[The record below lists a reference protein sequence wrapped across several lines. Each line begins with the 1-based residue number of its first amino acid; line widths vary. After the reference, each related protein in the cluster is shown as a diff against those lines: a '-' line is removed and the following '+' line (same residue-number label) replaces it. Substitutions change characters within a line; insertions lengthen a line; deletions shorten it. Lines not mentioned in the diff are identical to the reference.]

1 MDRVTV
7 YRMLI
12 CYFWD
17 CKLINLPALRMYQ
30 RRILYKPLPTEKEV
44 EKRNT
49 VQKKRETRSHL

>member
-7 YRMLI
+7 CRMLI

-49 VQKKRETRSHL
+49 VQKKKRN